1 MANKQRVLALGFFDG
16 VHMGHGELLKRTMQV
31 AKELKATPAVLTFD
45 THPEDLIVGMPT
57 LLINSRRDREYIVKR
72 YYGIEE
78 VLLMHFD
85 QACMHMS
92 WQKFIENMIV
102 RDYNAVH
109 VVAGHDFRFG
119 YKGIGNPQRLKD
131 KCFQLDIGC
140 DIIPCVEYDGTRISS
155 TYIRKLIAQGDIER
169 ANILLGHP
177 HTLSGEVVHG
187 RQLGRT
193 MGIPTI
199 NMYLPEG
206 VLSPC
211 HGVYATRVHIGEK
224 EYMGVTNVGVRP
236 TVDGDNSTRVSV
248 ETYILDYS
256 GNLYGQILRID
267 FYKFLRPEIHFR
279 SMDDLKSEI
288 QNNIHQTREF
298 FSSYED

>member
-1 MANKQRVLALGFFDG
+1 MADRQRVLALGFFDG
-16 VHMGHGELLKRTMQV
+16 VHMGHGELLKKTTQV
-31 AKELKATPAVLTFD
+31 AKMLKATPAVLTFD
-45 THPEDLIVGMPT
+45 THPEDLIVGTPMP
-57 LLINSRRDREYIVKR
+57 LINSRRDREYIVKK

-85 QACMHMS
+85 QACMHMP
-92 WQKFIENMIV
+92 WQDFVENMVV
-102 RDYNAVH
+102 RDCDAVH

-119 YKGIGNPQRLKD
+119 YKGIGNPQRLED
-131 KCFQLDIGC
+131 KCFELGIGC

-177 HTLSGEVVHG
+177 HTLSGEVIHG

-193 MGIPTI
+193 MGIPTV
-199 NMYLPEG
+199 NMYLAAG

-211 HGVYATRVHIGEK
+211 HGGYAARVHIGKK

-236 TVDGDNSTRVSV
+236 TVDGDESTRVSV
-248 ETYILDYS
+248 ETHILDYS
-256 GNLYGQILRID
+256 GDLYGQVLRVD

-279 SMDDLKSEI
+279 SIEDLKSEI
-288 QNNIHQTREF
+288 HRNIRQTREF
-298 FSSYED
+298 FSGYED